1 MADTIAALATP
12 TGRSG
17 IGVIRLSGE
26 GSAAIAR
33 DLTGRHEFSPRH
45 SHLVS
50 LLDPTTNEVIDE
62 AVVTYFKAPHS
73 FTGEDVIEISCHGS
87 PVLLRQVIDI
97 CLAQGARMAEPG
109 EFSLR
114 ALANGRMNLAE
125 AEAIRDL
132 IDSQTVASARQAVR
146 QMRGEFSHQLQPI
159 KDELLDVIVIL
170 ESALE
175 FVEDDLPETQS
186 ESIRARLGEIAKEID
201 RIAATFQAGK
211 LIRDGLRVALV
222 GRPNVG

>member
-1 MADTIAALATP
+1 MPATIAALATP

-17 IGVIRLSGE
+17 IGVIRLSGD
-26 GSAAIAR
+26 GSVAIAQS
-33 DLTGRHEFSPRH
+33 LTDDQEFSPRH

-50 LLDPTTNEVIDE
+50 LTDPTTGEVIDE
-62 AVVTYFKAPHS
+62 AIVTYFKAPNS

-132 IDSQTVASARQAVR
+132 IDSQTVASA
-146 QMRGEFSHQLQPI
+146 
-159 KDELLDVIVIL
+159 
-170 ESALE
+170 
-175 FVEDDLPETQS
+175 
-186 ESIRARLGEIAKEID
+186 
-201 RIAATFQAGK
+201 
-211 LIRDGLRVALV
+211 
-222 GRPNVG
+222 